1 MPPSDEQEAARQK
14 YVEAIQEANNFA
26 LYLAKHGGND
36 ELIRFLKNMED
47 FYNKNPGWTP
57 DVVLRNDT
65 ALTIYD
71 KFKDARHDLNAMK
84 DTG

>member
-14 YVEAIQEANNFA
+14 YVEAIREASNFA
-26 LYLAKHGGND
+26 LYLANHDGND
-36 ELIRFLKNMED
+36 ELIHFLKNMED

-71 KFKDARHDLNAMK
+71 KFKDARHDLNASE